1 MPSMPS
7 GPRATAAVRAA
18 RRRNAVVFGC
28 VVAAWLALDVA
39 TKAAAE
45 GLERGTLA
53 GSLVPGVVDV
63 RLVHNTGGAWG
74 LFGDMTVAL
83 GVLSLTVCAAV
94 AAYLFVL
101 APASPVGAA
110 VGLGLVFA
118 GGVGNALDRFFRGYV
133 VDFIDPAF
141 IDFPVFNMADI
152 GVTCGI
158 VVFVAALAV
167 QARRAA

>member
-83 GVLSLTVCAAV
+83 GVLSLAVCAAGLRRQWGRRSGSGSYSRGAWAMPSTASS
-94 AAYLFVL
+94 AATWWT
-101 APASPVGAA
+101 SST
-110 VGLGLVFA
+110 
-118 GGVGNALDRFFRGYV
+118 RRSST
-133 VDFIDPAF
+133 
-141 IDFPVFNMADI
+141 FPCS
-152 GVTCGI
+152 TW
-158 VVFVAALAV
+158 LT
-167 QARRAA
+167 